1 MRVRS
6 NVDMYSV
13 RQFGSMN
20 SDSAR
25 FKAYEEAIARGV
37 RAGDVVAEIGC
48 GPAVF
53 ALLACRAGAQ
63 RVYAI
68 ETEDIIDVA
77 RQIAAANGFADRIR
91 FFQSDSRKV
100 ELPERVDVIVSDLRG
115 VLPLI
120 GCAVPSLRDAKQRFL
135 APGGVMIP
143 RRDVLK
149 AAIIEAE
156 RAYSELVSPWKTC
169 VTEIELSA
177 PLQLVLNTGHGT
189 RVKLEQ
195 LMSESAELCTLDYM
209 GNPEPQ
215 MSAKL
220 AFRANRNGTAHG
232 ICVWFET
239 QLYEDI
245 RFSSGPES
253 PVTIYGQLLLP
264 WLEPVVVEEGQ
275 EVMVTVHAN
284 LVGKDYLWRWE
295 TETTSREGGKKVHF
309 RQSTFEGATFS
320 SHTLRRHAI
329 DHIPV
334 LTAEG
339 EAERFLLDAMDG
351 RASLEEI
358 AKKTAER
365 FPKVYSSHVEAFER
379 VSELARKFSR

>member
-1 MRVRS
+1 
-6 NVDMYSV
+6 MYSV

-25 FKAYEEAIARGV
+25 FEAYREAIARGV
-37 RAGDVVAEIGC
+37 RGGDVVAEIGC

-53 ALLACRAGAQ
+53 ALLACRAGAK

-100 ELPERVDVIVSDLRG
+100 ELPERVDVIVSDIRG

-120 GCAVPSLRDAKQRFL
+120 GCAVPSLRDAKERFL
-135 APGGVMIP
+135 APDGIMIP

-156 RAYSELVSPWKTC
+156 RAYLKLVSPWKTC

-177 PLQLVLNTGHGT
+177 PLQLVLNTGHSIAAE
-189 RVKLEQ
+189 LEQ
-195 LMSESAELCTLDYM
+195 LMSAPEELCRLDYM
-209 GNPEPQ
+209 ADCEPNV
-215 MSAKL
+215 SRKVV
-220 AFRANRNGTAHG
+220 FRANRSGTAHG

-239 QLYEDI
+239 ELYQDI
-245 RFSSGPES
+245 GYSAGPGS
-253 PVTIYGQLLLP
+253 TVTIYGQLFLP
-264 WLEPVVVEEGQ
+264 WLEAVIIERGQ
-275 EVMVTVHAN
+275 EITTTLHAN
-284 LVGKDYLWRWE
+284 LVGNDYLWRWE
-295 TETTSREGGKKVHF
+295 TEIEGAGAGKVHF
-309 RQSTFEGATFS
+309 RQSTFHGAHIS
-320 SHTLRRHAI
+320 SQTLRRHAV
-329 DHIPV
+329 DHVPV
-334 LTAEG
+334 LTMEG
-339 EAERFLLDAMDG
+339 EAERFLLGAMDG

-358 AKKTAER
+358 AKKAAER
-365 FPKVYSSHVEAFER
+365 FPEVYSSHEEAFER
-379 VSELARKFSR
+379 VSELARKLSR